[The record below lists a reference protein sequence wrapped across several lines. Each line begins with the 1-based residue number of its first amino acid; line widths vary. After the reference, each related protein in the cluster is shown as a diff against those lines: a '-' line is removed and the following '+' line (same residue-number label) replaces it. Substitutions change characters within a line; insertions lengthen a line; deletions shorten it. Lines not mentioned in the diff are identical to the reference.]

1 MLFCV
6 LGQYVLDLYEGQI
19 QAFSANNILLLHSV
33 LLMPKSLLIAYF
45 LIYLFYNLILL
56 IMTWV
61 QGMLLANIQN
71 SFNFAEN
78 HYDYVRFLNYPL

>member
-1 MLFCV
+1 M
-6 LGQYVLDLYEGQI
+6 YEGQT
-19 QAFSANNILLLHSV
+19 QALSANNILLPHWI
-33 LLMPKSLLIAYF
+33 LLMPKSLLIIYF

-56 IMTWV
+56 IMTWF

-71 SFNFAEN
+71 PFNFAEN